1 MNHARGRRRTAFLS
15 TVLFLLAACAP
26 PPPVQP
32 AVNVSQDEPR
42 RPLLVPEAGNEGA
55 AEGAAA
61 FPDPGTA
68 IPVGPDA
75 PAWGNPLAPVTLVI
89 WGDFECPFTSRLM
102 ATLALLQQQYGPD
115 KLRVVWRHNPLP
127 FHKNARPAH
136 LAAETVLRLGGVNAF
151 WKFHALAFRNQRSLD
166 VPSFN
171 DWAAQSGIDPWA
183 FQAAFDQ
190 QRFAANVDA
199 DITFG
204 KKVGVLGTP
213 ASFVNGIFLAGAQPI
228 TKFQETIDAELEEA
242 AALRREGTPPE
253 RVYAE
258 LSERNHKEAPPP
270 TPPPPP
276 PVDSDTVWKMPLDG
290 SPARGKP
297 TALVTMVMFGDFQC
311 PFCKRSLATIT
322 ELEAKYGDK
331 LRLVFKHNPL
341 PIHPRAE
348 AAAELAIEAGVQK
361 GEAAFWKA
369 FQALFDTQDRLAD
382 PELENLALALGLDV
396 KRVKKAITSHTHA
409 ARIERDMDLAED
421 FKVMGTP
428 HFFINGR
435 RLIGAQRRE
444 QFEAIIDEEIT
455 KAGKLLASGTPAANI
470 YDALLKDAKSPAPV
484 ERILAPAP
492 TKDQPG
498 KGAPAGAAVTVQMF
512 ADFQCPFSKRVQ
524 ADIDQLLAAFPGK
537 IRVVWRHLP
546 LSFHKQAQLAAEA
559 SVEAYRQKGEA
570 GFWAFSARLWED
582 QSEQGLSRPAIERKA
597 AEAGLD
603 VTKLSAALDARTHWK
618 VVQADLELAERL
630 KIMGTPAF
638 VINDYFVGG
647 AQPLHNFKRIVT
659 RALKSKEP
667 IASGTLK
674 ADARQLVPLVA
685 TSPPPLSPP
694 PSPAPPAPAPAPS
707 AVTPAGHM
715 GAKHLVVMY
724 AGSKRAPAHI
734 TRSRSEALARAE
746 EARLRLQAGASFND
760 VVTHYS
766 DEPNAGQ
773 RGGDLGTF
781 PKGAM
786 VREFE
791 DAVLNLGVG
800 ETSGVVESPFG
811 FHIIVRTQ

>member
-1 MNHARGRRRTAFLS
+1 MNHARGRRRAAFVSTALI
-15 TVLFLLAACAP
+15 LLAACAP

-32 AVNVSQDEPR
+32 AVAVSQDEPGR
-42 RPLLVPEAGNEGA
+42 RPLAVPEAANEG
-55 AEGAAA
+55 EGAAA
-61 FPDPGTA
+61 LPDPGTA

-75 PAWGNPLAPVTLVI
+75 PAWGNPLAPVTMVI

-115 KLRVVWRHNPLP
+115 KLRVVWKHNPLP
-127 FHKNARPAH
+127 FHRNARPAH
-136 LAAETVLRLGGVNAF
+136 LAAETVLRLGGASAF

-199 DITFG
+199 DLAFA
-204 KKVGVLGTP
+204 KQVGVRGTP
-213 ASFVNGIFLAGAQPI
+213 ASFINGIFLAGAQPL
-228 TKFQETIDAELEEA
+228 TKFQEAIDAELEEA
-242 AALRREGTPPE
+242 AALRRKGVPPE

-258 LSERNHKEAPPP
+258 LSEQNYKNAPPP
-270 TPPPPP
+270 VPPPPP
-276 PVDSDTVWKMPLDG
+276 PSDSDTAWKIPLDG
-290 SPARGKP
+290 SPARGKS

-311 PFCKRSLATIT
+311 PFCKRSIATLT

-341 PIHPRAE
+341 PMHSRAE

-382 PELENLALALGLDV
+382 PELENLAIALGLDV
-396 KRVKKAITSHTHA
+396 KRVKKAIASHTHA
-409 ARIERDMDLAED
+409 ARIERDLDLADD

-428 HFFINGR
+428 HFFVNGR
-435 RLIGAQRRE
+435 RLIGAQPRE
-444 QFEAIIDEEIT
+444 AFEALIDEEIK
-455 KAGKLLASGTPAANI
+455 KAEKLIAAGTPAANI
-470 YDALLKDAKSPAPV
+470 YDALQKDAKGPEPV

-492 TKDQPG
+492 TKDHPA
-498 KGAPAGAAVTVQMF
+498 KGAPAGAAVTIQMF
-512 ADFQCPFSKRVQ
+512 ADFQCPFSKRAQPV
-524 ADIDQLLAAFPGK
+524 IDELIAAFPGK
-537 IRVVWRHLP
+537 VRVVWRHFP
-546 LSFHKQAQLAAEA
+546 LSFHKHAQLAAEA
-559 SVEAYRQKGEA
+559 SVEAFRQKGEA

-582 QSEQGLSRPAIERKA
+582 QTEQGLSRPAIERKA

-603 VTKLSAALDARTHWK
+603 VAKLSAALDARTHWK

-630 KIMGTPAF
+630 KITGTPAF
-638 VINDYFVGG
+638 VINDYFVGN
-647 AQPLHNFKRIVT
+647 AQPLRNFKRIVT
-659 RALKSKEP
+659 RALKPNEP

-674 ADARQLVPLVA
+674 ADARQPVPLVA

-694 PSPAPPAPAPAPS
+694 PSPSPAPPAPAAS
-707 AVTPAGHM
+707 AVTPAGHL
-715 GAKHLVVMY
+715 GAKHLIVMY
-724 AGSKRAPAHI
+724 AGSKRAPATI
-734 TRSRSEALARAE
+734 TRSRSEALALAQD
-746 EARLRLQAGASFND
+746 AHKRLQAGARFD
-760 VVTHYS
+760 DIVAQYS
-766 DEPNAGQ
+766 DEPGAAQ

-800 ETSGVVESPFG
+800 ETSGIVESPFG

>member
-1 MNHARGRRRTAFLS
+1 MNHARGRRRAAFVSTALI
-15 TVLFLLAACAP
+15 LLAACAP
-26 PPPVQP
+26 PPSVQP
-32 AVNVSQDEPR
+32 AVTVSQDEPGR
-42 RPLLVPEAGNEGA
+42 RPLPVPDPASANEG
-55 AEGAAA
+55 EGAAA

-68 IPVGPDA
+68 IPVGPTD
-75 PAWGNPLAPVTLVI
+75 PAWGNPLAPVTMVL

-102 ATLALLQQQYGPD
+102 ATLALLQEQYGPD
-115 KLRVVWRHNPLP
+115 KLRVVWKHNPLP
-127 FHKNARPAH
+127 FHRNARPAH

-171 DWAAQSGIDPWA
+171 DWAAQSGIDPWV

-190 QRFAANVDA
+190 QRFAGAVDA
-199 DITFG
+199 DLAFG
-204 KKVGVLGTP
+204 KKVGVSGTP
-213 ASFVNGIFLAGAQPI
+213 ASFVNGIFLAGAQPL
-228 TKFQETIDAELEEA
+228 TKFQEVIDAELEEA
-242 AALRREGTPPE
+242 AALRRAGIPPE

-258 LSERNHKEAPPP
+258 LSERNRQKAPPP
-270 TPPPPP
+270 APPPPP
-276 PVDSDTVWKMPLDG
+276 SDTTTVWKMPLDG

-297 TALVTMVMFGDFQC
+297 TALVTIVMFGGFQC

-322 ELEAKYGDK
+322 DLEAKYGDK

-341 PIHPRAE
+341 PMHQRAE

-361 GEAAFWKA
+361 GDAAFWKA

-382 PELENLALALGLDV
+382 PELENLAIALGLDV
-396 KRVKKAITSHTHA
+396 NRVKKAITSHTHA
-409 ARIERDMDLAED
+409 ARIERDLELAED

-435 RLIGAQRRE
+435 RLVGAQPRE

-455 KAGKLLASGTPAANI
+455 KAQKLIASGTPAAQI
-470 YDALLKDAKSPAPV
+470 YDALLKDAKGPDPV
-484 ERILAPAP
+484 ARILAPAP
-492 TKDQPG
+492 TKNHPA

-524 ADIDQLLAAFPGK
+524 ADIDQLIAAFPGK
-537 IRVVWRHLP
+537 VRVVWRHLP

-559 SVEAYRQKGEA
+559 SVEAFRQKGEA
-570 GFWAFSARLWED
+570 GFWALSARLWED
-582 QSEQGLSRPAIERKA
+582 QSEQGLSRPSIERKA

-603 VTKLSAALDARTHWK
+603 VAKLSAALDARTHWK

-630 KIMGTPAF
+630 KITGTPGF

-647 AQPLHNFKRIVT
+647 AQPLHTFKRIVT
-659 RALKSKEP
+659 RALKPNEP
-667 IASGTLK
+667 IAAGTLK
-674 ADARQLVPLVA
+674 ADARQPVPLVA

-694 PSPAPPAPAPAPS
+694 PSPAPPAPAPAAS
-707 AVTPAGHM
+707 AVTPAGHL

-734 TRSRSEALARAE
+734 TRSRSEALTLAE
-746 EARLRLQAGASFND
+746 EARRRLQTGASFSD
-760 VVTHYS
+760 VVAHYS
-766 DEPNAGQ
+766 DEPSAAQ

-781 PKGAM
+781 PRGAM
-786 VREFE
+786 IREFE